1 MHTRIRHV
9 CANGLL
15 ALCGLMSAGAVH
27 SAVLNFGAPLGP
39 EVTGATG
46 SGSVQVA
53 YDDATFQL
61 TINAIWTGLSGTTT
75 VAHIHCCT
83 AAAGT
88 GTAGVAV
95 VTPTLTGFPTGVTFG
110 SYSRAF
116 DLNDPLSFNPTF
128 VTNNGG
134 TVAGARATL
143 LAALNAG
150 RSYLNIHSSTFGG
163 GEIRGFLRPVPE
175 PGSLALLALGLLG
188 LGLSR
193 RRPVRA

>member
-1 MHTRIRHV
+1 MNTRLRHV
-9 CANGLL
+9 CASGLL
-15 ALCGLMSAGAVH
+15 ALCGLVTAGAAH

-39 EVTGATG
+39 EVAGATG

-53 YDDATFQL
+53 YNDATFQL

-83 AAAGT
+83 ATAGT

-95 VTPTLTGFPTGVTFG
+95 VTPTLTDFPTGVSAG

-116 DLNDPLSFNPTF
+116 DLGSAASFNPAF

-134 TVAGARATL
+134 TATSARAAL
-143 LAALNAG
+143 LAAFNAG
-150 RSYLNIHSSTFGG
+150 TSYFNIHSTRFTG